1 MSGVIIDSKELR
13 DFASELSRYNQELT
27 SATSHLNAN
36 FRRLGETWRDPAY
49 GRFGQEFEQ
58 MLANIRRFQK
68 VSEDVIPKLR
78 AKADRVDQVHH
89 G

>member
-1 MSGVIIDSKELR
+1 MSSSVSIDSGELR
-13 DFASELSRYNQELT
+13 DFASELSRFNQELGSLT
-27 SATSHLNAN
+27 SRLNAN
-36 FRRLGETWRDPAY
+36 YHKLGDTWRDPAY

-68 VSEDVIPKLR
+68 ASEEVIPKLR

-89 G
+89 